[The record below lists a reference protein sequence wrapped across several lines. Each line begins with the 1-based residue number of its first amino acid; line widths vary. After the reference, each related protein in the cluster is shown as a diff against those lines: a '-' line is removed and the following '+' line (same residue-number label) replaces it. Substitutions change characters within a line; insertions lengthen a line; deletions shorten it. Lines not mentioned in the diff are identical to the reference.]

1 MKNFKQIQKLR
12 QTFSAMKAN
21 ISATQ
26 YETGKQIDEL
36 QTLACSVNNLLKS
49 VLQILL

>member
-1 MKNFKQIQKLR
+1 VNSQGCRRLV
-12 QTFSAMKAN
+12 QTFSAIKAN

-26 YETGKQIDEL
+26 YEAGKQIDEL